1 MYNKKM
7 LYRLLIIIAFLFL
20 PAITYS
26 WQSPEYNLEVSFDIH
41 NSKIIGIAKIDVNA
55 GKELVLHTGHLN
67 IINVSLNQQK
77 INFDIREGILKVLP
91 PQNGSLIIR
100 YEGIFRE
107 DKAAHDT
114 NYGAVGSIIDERGIS
129 LTGTWYPQTEGLSKY
144 KLRAVLPSGYE
155 AVSEGERIKKS
166 VKDGKTEFIFEF
178 PYPVDGINLI
188 AMNRYE
194 IIKDSFNNIEVYAY
208 FFREDIEL
216 ARKYIE
222 YTKNYLKLY
231 ENLVGKYPYKRFS
244 IVENFLPTGYSMP
257 TYTLLGQDIVRLPFI
272 VETSLGHEILHQWF
286 GNLVYIDYEKGN
298 WAEGLTTYLAD
309 HLYEEQKGKGWEY
322 RKQALIDYSSYVND
336 KNEFPIKNFMGRT
349 DFSSKSI
356 GYGKTAMVFHM
367 LKNIVGDDVFYKSLM
382 DFINK
387 NRFKRASWDDIK
399 DVFGK
404 TYKKDL
410 NWFFKQWVDIA
421 GMADLYIED
430 FNIKQNGNKYEV
442 IINIGQR
449 GRVYTMDIPLTIY
462 YRDGFKKK
470 VWVRADKVKAGLT
483 LTLDSVPERVVMDED
498 YDIARKL
505 SNNELPPVISRLLG
519 DDKIM
524 IVLPAG
530 NREVYRAVID
540 SFKGKGAVEK
550 EIRDIKDSDIKSSS
564 LVMLGSD
571 NSVIERLYG
580 SIDKIDAGFNLTIK
594 NNPWNQKKVV
604 AVFSAKSKEEAD
616 AAFRKIFHYGKYSV
630 LSFDNGRNIYK
641 RIDESQRGIAME
653 NKEQATAIDVSTIKT
668 LSEVIESV
676 SDKKIVYVGE
686 YHDRFAHHNVQLEI
700 IKGLYKKNKKVAIG
714 MEMFQRPFQ
723 KSLDD
728 YTAGRIDEREFLRRS
743 EYFKRWGFDYNLY
756 KPILDFAVQE
766 RIPVVALNISR
777 EIVDKV
783 SRGGI
788 DSLSEAEKKE
798 IPAQMDFSD
807 NEYRDRLREVFLR
820 HSSSGEKNFDF
831 FYQSQILWDETM
843 SMSVDEFLRKNSDYQ
858 MVVLAGGGH
867 IQYGSGIPKR
877 TFRRNGYDYAII
889 LNDVDIERDIAN
901 YIIFPK
907 PMDGMTSPKLMVSL
921 REMHGVVSI
930 EGFPE
935 NSVSEKAGLK
945 DGDIIISLDNVA
957 IKSVDDVRIHL
968 FYKKKGD
975 TVKVKVLRK
984 RFLFG
989 DKEMEFEVIL

>member
-1 MYNKKM
+1 M
-7 LYRLLIIIAFLFL
+7 
-20 PAITYS
+20 
-26 WQSPEYNLEVSFDIH
+26 
-41 NSKIIGIAKIDVNA
+41 IIGIAKIDVNA
-55 GKELVLHTGHLN
+55 GKELVLHTGHLK
-67 IINVSLNQQK
+67 INDITLNQQK
-77 INFDIREGILKVLP
+77 INFNVREGILNVLP
-91 PQNGSLIIR
+91 PQNGILIIR
-100 YEGIFRE
+100 YEGIFKE
-107 DKAAHDT
+107 DKTPRDT
-114 NYGAVGSIIDERGIS
+114 NYGTVGSIIDERGIS
-129 LTGTWYPQTEGLSKY
+129 LTGTWYPQIEGLYKY
-144 KLRAVLPSGYE
+144 RLQAVLPGGYE
-155 AVSEGERIKKS
+155 AVSEGEKIEKS
-166 VKDGKTEFIFEF
+166 TKDGKTEFIFEF
-178 PYPVDGINLI
+178 PYLVDGINLI
-188 AMNRYE
+188 ATNRYE
-194 IIKDSFNNIEVYAY
+194 IIKDNFNNIEVYAY

-216 ARKYIE
+216 AKKYIE
-222 YTKNYLKLY
+222 YTKKYLKLY
-231 ENLVGKYPYKRFS
+231 EDILGKFPYKRFS

-336 KNEFPIKNFMGRT
+336 KNEFPIKDFRGRT

-367 LKNIVGDDVFYKSLM
+367 LKNIVGDDAFYKSLREL
-382 DFINK
+382 INE

-399 DVFGK
+399 NVFEKVSQKG
-404 TYKKDL
+404 L
-410 NWFFKQWVDIA
+410 SEFFKQWIDIP
-421 GMADLYIED
+421 GMADLYVD
-430 FNIKQNGNKYEV
+430 GFRIKQNGNKYEASF
-442 IINIGQR
+442 NIGQR
-449 GRVYTMDIPLTIY
+449 GRVYITDVPLTIY

-470 VWVRADKVKAGLT
+470 IWGRADKVKTGLS
-483 LTLDSVPERVVMDED
+483 LTLDSVPERMVMDED
-498 YDIARKL
+498 YDVARKL
-505 SNNELPPVISRLLG
+505 SNKELPPVISRLLG
-519 DDKIM
+519 DDKII
-524 IVLPAG
+524 IVLPTD
-530 NREVYRAVID
+530 NREIYRVVVD
-540 SFKGKGAVEK
+540 SFKEKGAVEK

-564 LVMLGSD
+564 IIILGSD
-571 NSVIERLYG
+571 NPVIERLYG

-594 NNPWNQKKVV
+594 NNPWNQQKV
-604 AVFSAKSKEEAD
+604 AAIFFAKSKDEVN

-641 RIDESQRGIAME
+641 RIDDSERGIAME
-653 NKEQATAIDVSTIKT
+653 NKEQAMAIDVSTIKT

-686 YHDRFAHHNVQLEI
+686 YHDRFAHHNVQLEV
-700 IKGLYKKNKKVAIG
+700 IKGLYKKNKKIAVG

-728 YTAGRIDEREFLRRS
+728 YIAGRIDEREFLKRS

-766 RIPVVALNISR
+766 KIPVVALNIQR

-788 DSLSEAEKKE
+788 DSLSEMEKKE
-798 IPAQMDFSD
+798 IPSQMDFSD

-820 HSSSGEKNFDF
+820 HNNSGEKNFDF

-843 SMSVDEFLRKNSDYQ
+843 SMSVDEFLRKNPDYQ

-889 LNDVDIERDIAN
+889 LNDVDIEMDIAH

-907 PMDGMTSPKLMVSL
+907 PMDGIMSPKLMVLL
-921 REMHGVVSI
+921 REMHGMVSI

-935 NSVSEKAGLK
+935 NSISEKAGLK
-945 DGDIIISLDNVA
+945 EGDIIISLDNIA

-968 FYKKKGD
+968 FYKKNGD
-975 TVKVKVLRK
+975 AVKVKVLRK

-989 DKEMEFEVIL
+989 DKEMEFDVVL